1 MGDAELRALT
11 EAPRQY
17 GFHGTFK
24 APFRLADGADVQHLH
39 AALSTFAR
47 RQASFALRGLRLRA
61 IGEFL
66 ALVPSED
73 SPPLSRLAEACV
85 TEFDA
90 FRAPPEPADLAKRHA
105 AGLTPRQTELLAR
118 WGYPYVMDEF
128 RFHLTLTASIPDEA
142 SRVRLSLLITSLA
155 APILKQPA
163 LYELDRDN
171 RLPPDGRII
180 AVSRGDMSHEAF
192 IKLVEESCVEFSTK
206 GKPLDSNVW
215 ARFSRRLKTVLER
228 SRSTILPASRNG
240 GAPR

>member
-1 MGDAELRALT
+1 MSARYAIYFAPPRGGDLARFGDHWLGRDAESGAALQPPPHAGVGDAELRALT

-61 IGEFL
+61 IGDFL

-128 RFHLTLTASIPDEA
+128 RFHLTLTGSIPDEA

-155 APILKQPA
+155 APILKQPVPVREIC
-163 LYELDRDN
+163 LFHQPDRKTAF
-171 RLPPDGRII
+171 RL
-180 AVSRGDMSHEAF
+180 V
-192 IKLVEESCVEFSTK
+192 
-206 GKPLDSNVW
+206 
-215 ARFSRRLKTVLER
+215 ARFPFGS
-228 SRSTILPASRNG
+228 
-240 GAPR
+240 